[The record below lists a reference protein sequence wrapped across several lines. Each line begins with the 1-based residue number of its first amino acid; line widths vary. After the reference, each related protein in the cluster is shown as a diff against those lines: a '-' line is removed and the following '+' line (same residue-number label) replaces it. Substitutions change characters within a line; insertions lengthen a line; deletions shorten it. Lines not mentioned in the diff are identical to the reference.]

1 MPALTTSS
9 AKPTKAYKEK
19 QTHFFLPNLPNRPTK
34 LNGQLTTTT
43 KPLIAN
49 KN

>member
-19 QTHFFLPNLPNRPTK
+19 QTHIFPSLPNR
-34 LNGQLTTTT
+34 TT
-43 KPLIAN
+43 KVKGRSKEKKN
-49 KN
+49 KQT